1 MRLFIALPV
10 TRRCREQIWGLSQR
24 LQNGTRW
31 PDGKDRKNSI

>member
-24 LQNGTRW
+24 LQKWDPR
-31 PDGKDRKNSI
+31 PDGKGRKNSI